1 VTRLDGKRVLV
12 VEDEMLIAMM
22 VEDML
27 ARLGAS
33 VVGPA
38 STLSEALEMAN
49 SASFDV
55 ALLDVNLRNERVDPV
70 VELLEQRRIPVVL
83 ATGYGPVNA
92 DLPTGA
98 TVIEKPYTEERLGR
112 ALGARV

>member
-1 VTRLDGKRVLV
+1 VLV

-27 ARLGAS
+27 IRLGAS

-38 STLSEALEMAN
+38 SNLAEALEMAN
-49 SASFDV
+49 SADFDV

-70 VELLEQRRIPVVL
+70 VAVLAQRCIPMVL
-83 ATGYGPVNA
+83 ATGYGRTNA
-92 DLPTGA
+92 DLPSEA
-98 TVIEKPYTEERLGR
+98 TVIEKPYTEDRLSR
-112 ALGARV
+112 ALSSVV